1 VCLSARFSILKLTTG
16 TVRRVTIGMCSGYR
30 VTIGMCSGYCERDLE
45 MAVFVVVAL
54 AAFTDDIEHA
64 LEQLCKVHVRVRD
77 QGDLW

>member
-1 VCLSARFSILKLTTG
+1 
-16 TVRRVTIGMCSGYR
+16 
-30 VTIGMCSGYCERDLE
+30 